1 MLDWDI
7 NHHLLQYFSENYFPN
22 FHHVAHETQIGIE
35 NYQTMIVF
43 LCTL

>member
-7 NHHLLQYFSENYFPN
+7 NHHLLRNFSENNFPN
-22 FHHVAHETQIGIE
+22 FHHVASETWIGIE

-43 LCTL
+43 LCAL